1 MEKPKL
7 GGAELT
13 ASFQH
18 KIEAT
23 AEERFN
29 WFKSKNEQKR
39 NAFVVSLELCP
50 NPQENLFSSIC

>member
-18 KIEAT
+18 RIQETIGEKFNGFK
-23 AEERFN
+23 AENDR
-29 WFKSKNEQKR
+29 KR
-39 NAFVVSLELCP
+39 NAFIVSLI
-50 NPQENLFSSIC
+50 SICFEI